1 MAQAQ
6 PNRLMVDLTQG
17 SIPRHLI
24 KFSIPMLLGNLL
36 QALYNTVDSIWV
48 GRYVGPEALG
58 AVSISFP
65 IIFALVA
72 MVMGITMATTTMV
85 AQYAGS
91 KQYDMVRKTIN
102 NSILVLL
109 IAAVFIT
116 GIGIWL
122 HEPILRLI
130 NVPESIL
137 PMASSYLMIFLSGM
151 IFMFGYNVLGA
162 ILRGLGDSK
171 TPLKFLFVAT
181 LVNLVLDPFL
191 IIGIGPFPQMGVAG
205 AALAT
210 VISQGVATVLALNY
224 LNKKDHLVAIRWREL
239 KYDAELTRT
248 TVRIGLPAGI
258 QQTMVALGG
267 LAVSSIIN
275 SFGPMVVAA
284 YGAAMR
290 LDQFAFMPSMS
301 IGLAVSS
308 LVGQNMGAGREDRVR
323 ETVRWGSLIT
333 MGFTG
338 IMTLVALVRPQIL
351 MVLFTTDLEV
361 IRLGSEYLRIVSL
374 SYIPFALMF
383 VITGALRGAGD
394 TIPTMAISMTT
405 LWLIR
410 VPLAR
415 YLSAMPNLGSQGIWI
430 AIAISSTAGMVL
442 ARLYYATG
450 RWKDKGVVRARPP
463 LPALGDEAGKNEAT
477 DTIRKPEV
485 NLQEGS

>member
-1 MAQAQ
+1 MAQ
-6 PNRLMVDLTQG
+6 PGGHRMMVDLTEG
-17 SIPRHLI
+17 NIPRHLI
-24 KFSIPMLLGNLL
+24 KFSIPMLLGNVL

-48 GRYVGPEALG
+48 GRYVGAEALG

-65 IIFALVA
+65 IIFALIA
-72 MVMGITMATTTMV
+72 MIMGVTMATTTMV

-109 IAAVFIT
+109 IAGLILTV
-116 GIGIWL
+116 IGILL
-122 HEPILRLI
+122 HKPLLRLI
-130 NVPESIL
+130 NTPESIM
-137 PMASSYLMIFLSGM
+137 PMASSYLIIFLSGM

-162 ILRGLGDSK
+162 ILRGLGDSR

-181 LVNLVLDPFL
+181 MVNLVLDPFL

-210 VISQGVATVLALNY
+210 VISQGISTVLALNY
-224 LNKKDHLVAIRWREL
+224 LNKKDHLVAIRLSEL

-248 TVRIGLPAGI
+248 TVRIGLPAGV

-301 IGLAVSS
+301 IGLGVSS
-308 LVGQNMGAGREDRVR
+308 LVGQNIGAGREDRVQ
-323 ETVRWGSLIT
+323 ETVRWGSIIT
-333 MGFTG
+333 VGITS
-338 IMTLVALVRPQIL
+338 IMTLVALLRPQTLI
-351 MVLFTTDLEV
+351 VLFTTDAQV
-361 IRLGSEYLRIVSL
+361 IAFGSEYLRIVGL

-394 TIPTMAISMTT
+394 TVPSMVISLVT
-405 LWLIR
+405 LWFVRI
-410 VPLAR
+410 PLAR
-415 YLSAMPNLGSQGIWI
+415 YLAAMPDLGQQGIWI
-430 AIAISSTAGMVL
+430 AMAISSTMGMIL
-442 ARLYYATG
+442 ARIYYATG
-450 RWKDKGVVRARPP
+450 RWKDKGVVRTHPV
-463 LPALGDEAGKNEAT
+463 LPAVEEDEDSEPGSRS
-477 DTIRKPEV
+477 DTQRL
-485 NLQEGS
+485 NMQEGS